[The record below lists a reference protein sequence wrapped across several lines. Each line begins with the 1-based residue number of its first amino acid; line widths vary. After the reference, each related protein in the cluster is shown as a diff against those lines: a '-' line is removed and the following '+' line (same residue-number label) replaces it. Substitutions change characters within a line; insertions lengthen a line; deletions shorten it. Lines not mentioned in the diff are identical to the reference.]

1 MNKNTIVS
9 AVILLAVAGITAYA
23 LFRVDDAK
31 PLRSLPFYGPS
42 EVNGNRDTTF
52 HTIKDFSFTDQ
63 SGSTITQKDI
73 ENKMVVVDY
82 FFTTCHSIC
91 PIMST
96 QMERVA
102 AAYKGNG
109 EVVILSHTVDPETD
123 SVPVMAEYAQ
133 KHNADKNQW
142 HFLTGDK
149 KKLYETARLSYFLDA
164 EEGDGG
170 PDDFIHT
177 QNFVLIDKQKHIRG
191 YYDGTNPQEVDKL
204 ITDIN
209 VLLKEDA
216 YNKGL
221 KKGI

>member
-1 MNKNTIVS
+1 MNRNTIVS

-23 LFRVDDAK
+23 LFGVDSKK

-42 EVNGNRDTTF
+42 EVKGKSDTVF
-52 HTIKDFSFTDQ
+52 HSIKDFSFTDQ
-63 SGSTITQKDI
+63 AGKTITQKDI
-73 ENKMVVVDY
+73 EGKMCVVDY

-102 AAYKGNG
+102 AAFKGNG
-109 EVVILSHTVDPETD
+109 EVIILSHTVDPETD
-123 SVPVMAEYAQ
+123 TVEVMAAYAQ
-133 KHNADKNQW
+133 KHNADKEQW

-149 KKLYETARLSYFLDA
+149 KKLYEIARTSYFLDA

-191 YYDGTNPQEVDKL
+191 YYDGTSPQEVDKL

-216 YNKGL
+216 YNKGVN
-221 KKGI
+221 